1 MRVGK
6 CLILAFLYSYNSIQ
20 LKFIN
25 ANLVLLMKIKKKLW
39 RIMKKATLLR
49 TFMIFTFVLTFFRV
63 DYEISAINAFVNFI
77 PKVFHLW
84 YGMSRKFYCL
94 F

>member
-25 ANLVLLMKIKKKLW
+25 ANLVVLMKIK
-39 RIMKKATLLR
+39 IME
-49 TFMIFTFVLTFFRV
+49 
-63 DYEISAINAFVNFI
+63 DYEKSYTFEDLYD
-77 PKVFHLW
+77 FH
-84 YGMSRKFYCL
+84 FCTHI